1 MLLPRRALLLAA
13 AAAAAAATAAATAT
27 AGEHDQQDLVA
38 AGRRGL
44 LKRRQ
49 VPADPTGVQE
59 VVSPGGAKVTYK
71 QPGKQGV
78 CETAEGVDDYA
89 GYISLNE
96 KYNVFYWFFEARE
109 DPTGKPLTLWL
120 NGGPGSDSL
129 IGLFQEHGPCNV
141 TEDLK
146 TQWNPYSWNEE
157 SNMLYLSQPVGVG
170 FSYETTEVTEDG
182 RYSIV
187 DPDTTNTTYAAAVG
201 AWELIQTFLELSERL
216 DPDISNRTFNL
227 WTESYGGHYGPTFYR
242 YFYEQSEAIKDGSA
256 DGYPLQM
263 DSLGI
268 INGIIDEAIQA
279 PYYPEMAVN
288 NTYGIKAVDDT
299 IYSQMKDAY
308 YREGG
313 CADQVA
319 ACAAADRTTNEG
331 WTICREATSF
341 CRNEVEEPYYV
352 YGNRGVYDIRHP
364 YDDPTPPDYFVDFL
378 NLASTQEALGVNINY
393 TTTNSRYV
401 NAGFQSTGDFVFPDF
416 KADLEWILAQ
426 NVRVA
431 LQYGDADYIC
441 NWLGGEAVSL
451 AVEYED
457 SEAFRAAGYAPLLVD
472 GTEYGV
478 VRQYGNFSFTR
489 LYDAGHETPYY
500 QPVATL
506 EFFRRVLG
514 DLVLADGKSRIT
526 DDYQSE
532 GPANAT
538 HTQPYPPLPD
548 ETGAAAGRKM
558 RRGGTL
564 RKEGSLLL
572 E

>member
-1 MLLPRRALLLAA
+1 MHTRALLLAA
-13 AAAAAAATAAATAT
+13 TGLLAAA
-27 AGEHDQQDLVA
+27 EHVP

-44 LKRRQ
+44 LKRQ

-59 VVSPGGAKVTYK
+59 IVSPNGAKVTYK
-71 QPGKQGV
+71 QPGKQGI

-109 DPTGKPLTLWL
+109 NPTEKPLTLWL

-129 IGLFQEHGPCNV
+129 IGLFQEHGPCNI

-170 FSYETTEVTEDG
+170 FSYETTQETTDG

-242 YFYEQSEAIKDGSA
+242 YFYEQSQAIKDGSTN
-256 DGYPLQM
+256 GYALEM
-263 DSLGI
+263 DTLGI
-268 INGIIDEAIQA
+268 INGIIDEGIQA
-279 PYYPEMAVN
+279 PYYPEFAVN
-288 NTYGIKAVDDT
+288 NTYGIKAVNDT
-299 IYSQMKDAY
+299 IYSQMVDAY

-319 ACAAADRTTNEG
+319 ACAAADRTTDEG
-331 WTICREATSF
+331 YTICREATNF
-341 CRNEVEEPYYV
+341 CRGEVEEPYYN

-416 KADLEWILAQ
+416 KEDLEWILAQ

-451 AVEYED
+451 AVEYANSAE
-457 SEAFRAAGYAPLLVD
+457 FREAGYAPLLVD

-506 EFFRRVLG
+506 EHFRRVLG
-514 DLVLADGKSRIT
+514 DLVISDGASRIT

-548 ETGAAAGRKM
+548 ETGAARRKM
-558 RRGGTL
+558 KRGLGKKKGMM
-564 RKEGSLLL
+564 RKSLFLS
-572 E
+572 

>member
-1 MLLPRRALLLAA
+1 MLYRTLLFLG
-13 AAAAAAATAAATAT
+13 AATAAAAV
-27 AGEHDQQDLVA
+27 EHVP

-44 LKRRQ
+44 LKRQ

-71 QPGKQGV
+71 QPGKAGV

-89 GYISLNE
+89 GYISLNDR
-96 KYNVFYWFFEARE
+96 YNVFYWFFEARE
-109 DPTGKPLTLWL
+109 NPTEKP
-120 NGGPGSDSL
+120 
-129 IGLFQEHGPCNV
+129 
-141 TEDLK
+141 DLK

-170 FSYETTEVTEDG
+170 FSYETTQVTEDG

-242 YFYEQSEAIKDGSA
+242 YFYEQSQAIKDGTA
-256 DGYPLQM
+256 DGYSLEM
-263 DSLGI
+263 DTLGI
-268 INGIIDEAIQA
+268 INGIIDEGIQA

-288 NTYGIKAVDDT
+288 NTYGIKAVNDT

-319 ACAAADRTTNEG
+319 ACAAADRTTDEG
-331 WTICREATSF
+331 YTICREATSF
-341 CRNEVEEPYYV
+341 CRGEVEEPYYT
-352 YGNRGVYDIRHP
+352 YGERGVYDIRHP
-364 YDDPTPPDYFVDFL
+364 YDDPTPPDYFADFL

-393 TTTNSRYV
+393 TSTNSRYV

-457 SEAFRAAGYAPLLVD
+457 SAAFRAAGYAPLLVD

-500 QPVATL
+500 QAVATL
-506 EFFRRVLG
+506 EFFRRVLA
-514 DLVLADGKSRIT
+514 DLVIADGKSRIT

-548 ETGAAAGRKM
+548 ETGAAGRKK
-558 RRGGTL
+558 RRGGV
-564 RKEGSLLL
+564 RKDGSLFLS
-572 E
+572 

>member
-1 MLLPRRALLLAA
+1 MLYRTLFFSFLG
-13 AAAAAAATAAATAT
+13 AAATAAATAT
-27 AGEHDQQDLVA
+27 AAVEHVP

-44 LKRRQ
+44 LKRQ

-71 QPGKQGV
+71 QPGKAGV

-96 KYNVFYWFFEARE
+96 RYNVFYWFFEARE
-109 DPTGKPLTLWL
+109 NPTEKPLTLWL

-242 YFYEQSEAIKDGSA
+242 YFYEQSQAIKDGTA
-256 DGYPLQM
+256 DGYSLEM
-263 DSLGI
+263 DTLGI
-268 INGIIDEAIQA
+268 INGIIDEGIQA

-288 NTYGIKAVDDT
+288 NTYGIKAVNDT

-319 ACAAADRTTNEG
+319 ACAAADRTTDEG
-331 WTICREATSF
+331 WTICREATNF
-341 CRNEVEEPYYV
+341 CRGEVEEPYYN
-352 YGNRGVYDIRHP
+352 YGDRGVYDIRHP
-364 YDDPTPPDYFVDFL
+364 YDDPTPPDYFADFL

-393 TTTNSRYV
+393 TSTNSRYV

-457 SEAFRAAGYAPLLVD
+457 SAAFRAAGYAPLLVD

-514 DLVLADGKSRIT
+514 DLVIADGKSRIT

-548 ETGAAAGRKM
+548 ETGAAARKK
-558 RRGGTL
+558 RRGGV
-564 RKEGSLLL
+564 RKEGSLFLS
-572 E
+572 